1 MIIRTALICNQVKI
15 LHMSDNS
22 KKELKD
28 QEREEIQKKSY
39 QLELQE
45 SYIQDKKYD
54 EPQE

>member
-1 MIIRTALICNQVKI
+1 
-15 LHMSDNS
+15 MSDNS